1 MYRAGTIAP
10 GTRFMRGG
18 VIDDHALHGT
28 MLKPDAELFTEHRAA
43 WIKPIEGAVQHIGM
57 GTFGR

>member
-1 MYRAGTIAP
+1 
-10 GTRFMRGG
+10 MRGG

-57 GTFGR
+57 GTFGQ